1 MTRCGPTPAPG
12 APSCACWSG
21 RRDQAPETPPGTG
34 SARAALLRRRP
45 GHFGRARRECAARRR
60 PARAA
65 GAPRLPAGRAAL
77 RAPTHG
83 DAHPPARD
91 RGGHPAL
98 AAPPGAARASARPDR
113 ARARSVPPGA
123 RVRHRHH
130 GARRRPEEPGRSG
143 ARREPTHTVNAPALR
158 TRVLIL
164 AALLAVAFVG
174 LTSRLGWLMIVKRAE
189 LAGLAERQYSR
200 TVTLHGARGPI
211 LDRHAGPR
219 DRRPRCAGPRGGDA
233 TDPDAVGAGA
243 RRDADARPDDPV
255 PGRARDR
262 CRLPPHAGQGRD
274 GGRPGPAHRRR
285 ARPGA
290 AADVQSER

>member
-65 GAPRLPAGRAAL
+65 GAPRLPAGCAAL

-113 ARARSVPPGA
+113 PARDQFRLAREYVTGTT
-123 RVRHRHH
+123 
-130 GARRRPEEPGRSG
+130 G
-143 ARREPTHTVNAPALR
+143 
-158 TRVLIL
+158 L
-164 AALLAVAFVG
+164 AAAQKNRVEAALEE
-174 LTSRLGWLMIVKRAE
+174 SRP
-189 LAGLAERQYSR
+189 
-200 TVTLHGARGPI
+200 TP
-211 LDRHAGPR
+211 
-219 DRRPRCAGPRGGDA
+219 
-233 TDPDAVGAGA
+233 
-243 RRDADARPDDPV
+243 
-255 PGRARDR
+255 
-262 CRLPPHAGQGRD
+262 
-274 GGRPGPAHRRR
+274 
-285 ARPGA
+285 
-290 AADVQSER
+290 